1 MNREA
6 GQDGK
11 SERLGPGRD
20 ATSPWPAAR
29 KSAAPPGARWAFGL
43 AASMPAVAVVAMAFL
58 LIENRGN
65 RASGADQGV
74 GQGVLIDAIHAND
87 FSTVG
92 LKPGVYEYP
101 KIIGHR
107 IAMEY
112 LRARGIRC
120 DRATEGPLDA
130 NRLAAC
136 RMLFVPLV
144 SAERPPWL
152 VSEIAAVKSF
162 VRSGG
167 SLFVVTDHTNV
178 YFHAHVLRP
187 LFAELQMASFTDAAC
202 EDGPR
207 KLGQG
212 AGWISVVRFSP
223 HPITSHLKCIALQ
236 TCGCVDPRFAVAWTS
251 EHSWADA
258 WRAGLFGE
266 ENAPGFCGNFVRD
279 PGESA
284 GPLGVVLAKTFG
296 AGRIVVVGDQNM
308 LGDAFI
314 NYADNYRLW
323 LNAAAWLLGR
333 DALGEP
339 APYEN
344 WQRPRILVYERYDR
358 AAVGVSEPAGC
369 YHVWAL
375 LCRHYWTFANDR
387 VAEPADLIVFPYND
401 LALPPEHAAAVA
413 SHLRR
418 GRNVL
423 VLNAERATLTDE
435 ASVIGQLMAAVGDLE
450 PKRRDCPGKTIF
462 EFPGG
467 GAIHVLGPD
476 VVYDNGTVAE
486 PTRAPTPPEQER
498 NRIILQA
505 VGEAVG
511 SVGSP
516 PASPAAPSTSP
527 GRVGQVLPCEKPHS
541 KPREG

>member
-1 MNREA
+1 M
-6 GQDGK
+6 
-11 SERLGPGRD
+11 
-20 ATSPWPAAR
+20 PAA
-29 KSAAPPGARWAFGL
+29 
-43 AASMPAVAVVAMAFL
+43 AVVVAAL
-58 LIENRGN
+58 GLIVG
-65 RASGADQGV
+65 RAKQGVGAEQGV

-112 LRARGIRC
+112 LRSRGIRC

-130 NRLAAC
+130 KRLAPY
-136 RMLFVPLV
+136 RMVFVPLV

-162 VRSGG
+162 VASGG
-167 SLFVVTDHTNV
+167 SLFVVTEHTNV

-187 LFAELQMASFTDAAC
+187 LLAELEMASFTDAAC
-202 EDGPR
+202 DDGPH

-212 AGWISVVRFSP
+212 VGWIRITRFSP
-223 HPITSHLKCIALQ
+223 HPVTSGLKSVAFQ
-236 TCGCVDPRFAVAWTS
+236 TGGCVDPRFAVAWTS

-258 WRAGLFGE
+258 WRAGIFGE

-279 PGESA
+279 PGERA

-296 AGRIVVVGDQNM
+296 SGRIVVVGDQNM

-333 DALGEP
+333 DDLREP
-339 APYEN
+339 APYEH
-344 WQRPRILVYERYDR
+344 WRRPRILVYEPNER
-358 AAVGVSEPAGC
+358 AAVGVSEPPGC

-375 LCRHYWTFANDR
+375 VCRGHWTFANER
-387 VAEPADLIVFPYND
+387 PAEPADLIVFPYND
-401 LALPPEHAAAVA
+401 IPLPAEHAAAVA
-413 SHLRR
+413 SHLRS
-418 GRNVL
+418 GKSVL
-423 VLNAERATLTDE
+423 ILNAEAATLLDE
-435 ASVIGQLMAAVGDLE
+435 PSVIAQLLAAAGARE
-450 PKRRDCPGKTIF
+450 PVRRHRPGKILF
-462 EFPGG
+462 EVPGG

-476 VVYDNGTVAE
+476 RVLDNGTVAE
-486 PTRAPTPPEQER
+486 PTRPPTAAEEER
-498 NRIILQA
+498 NQILL
-505 VGEAVG
+505 EAVREALG
-511 SVGSP
+511 IA
-516 PASPAAPSTSP
+516 PAVPAPKVAPGTS
-527 GRVGQVLPCEKPHS
+527 G
-541 KPREG
+541 